1 MRTSSI
7 TFLVG
12 ALFLA
17 CTGSLLAQGGITK
30 YVRYSHEGRTSYGI
44 LDGDTIRQLDGDLF
58 SSPQTS
64 GHTVPLSDVAILAP
78 CEPSKVIAVG
88 LNYRSHL
95 GARPAAEYPGLFAK
109 YPTSIVGHEAD
120 IVIPPDSKNLH
131 YEGELVIVIGK
142 TAKNVSKENALDY
155 VMGYTIGNDVSARDW
170 QNGPEKDMQWW
181 RAKGADTFGPL
192 GPVISTDID
201 PFDFS
206 IQVLVNG
213 EKTANKAHSKDMIFD
228 IPTVIAEISKY
239 VTLDPGDIIFSGTP
253 GQTSQLKPG
262 DVVEVQIPGIGVLR
276 NPVVSE

>member
-1 MRTSSI
+1 MQFARYLAHGEIAYGVVEDGMVKQI
-7 TFLVG
+7 TTTPFEDYQITDHAHPLEHVQ
-12 ALFLA
+12 
-17 CTGSLLAQGGITK
+17 LLAP
-30 YVRYSHEGRTSYGI
+30 V
-44 LDGDTIRQLDGDLF
+44 
-58 SSPQTS
+58 
-64 GHTVPLSDVAILAP
+64 VPGKVVAIA
-78 CEPSKVIAVG
+78 
-88 LNYRSHL
+88 LNYSTHL
-95 GARPAAEYPGLFAK
+95 GERPAPKRVEGFYKPHNCIIANGEN
-109 YPTSIVGHEAD
+109 IVLPAD
-120 IVIPPDSKNLH
+120 AGRVDE
-131 YEGELVIVIGK
+131 EGELVIIIGK

-201 PFDFS
+201 PFDFT

-213 EKTANKAHSKDMIFD
+213 EKTANKAHSKDLIFD

-253 GQTSQLKPG
+253 GQTSQLQPG
-262 DVVEVQIPGIGVLR
+262 DVVEVEIPGIGVLR